1 MSIISDNSCSEK
13 YIMNIELYVKLGISD
28 HNLLIE
34 NGRHVKIPRMT
45 SYAACLVKSWMMSHI
60 FFFIALKITY

>member
-1 MSIISDNSCSEK
+1 
-13 YIMNIELYVKLGISD
+13 MNIELYVKLGISD

-34 NGRHVKIPRMT
+34 HGRHVKIPRMT